1 MLKYIV
7 ASVRKKYDKY
17 WENINNINQFFVL
30 CCCARPSSYIEI
42 YHIFFKQ
49 VYENSQLEELT
60 SNNNGES
67 KILFC
72 FVLFFLLFEW
82 FLFLSLFNL
91 DLGCYSCHCV
101 YALKYWVF
109 YHDPYKNDNFNQQ
122 PSYSL
127 KEIGHTWLMALVWD
141 IFHAQMGYENYFDVV
156 TTRENGRR
164 LQFALF
170 GSYMLLG
177 AIIVVE

>member
-1 MLKYIV
+1 MVK
-7 ASVRKKYDKY
+7 
-17 WENINNINQFFVL
+17 
-30 CCCARPSSYIEI
+30 AR
-42 YHIFFKQ
+42 
-49 VYENSQLEELT
+49 
-60 SNNNGES
+60 
-67 KILFC
+67 FC
-72 FVLFFLLFEW
+72 FVFFFLLFEW

-91 DLGCYSCHCV
+91 DLGRYSCHCV
-101 YALKYWVF
+101 CALKYWVF

-141 IFHAQMGYENYFDVV
+141 IFYAQMGYENYFDVV
-156 TTRENGRR
+156 TTGENGRR

-177 AIIVVE
+177 AIIVVDVICNWLSNSRILVSLDNVDA